1 MLSTTRLL
9 RGNSP
14 SQKLFQFNGK
24 LKAYTAV
31 CTSVQ
36 HRANSY
42 VIFNSAEGRSRMSQS
57 TWGREDYSSQ
67 AAPARK
73 ATEKPL
79 QVLAPVAPQHEE
91 ILTSDALEFIKKLHM
106 NFEPQRQ
113 ELLSSRT
120 KTQRE
125 INEGRRKLDFLEST
139 RHIREDKSW
148 RVGPLPKPMLKRRVE
163 ITGPVDRKMVINALN
178 SNADCYMADFE
189 DSTAPTWNNQLSGQ
203 WNLKAA
209 IRKQID
215 FKASNGKE
223 YKLKPEVAT
232 LLVRPRGWH
241 LDEKHCSVDG
251 SRLSGSLFDFGL
263 YFYHNANQLL
273 SNGLGPYFYL
283 PKLQS
288 HLEARLWNDV
298 FIFAQEQLGIPRGTI
313 KATVLIET
321 IPAAFE
327 MDEILFELKEHSA
340 GLNAGRW
347 DYIFSCIKTFQQAHP
362 ITGQP
367 GKEFCFPDRSQ
378 ITMNTPFMRAYSLSL
393 VKTCHQRGAPAIGG
407 MSALI
412 PIKNDPE
419 ANEKAMKGIRDDKSR
434 DVQDGFDG
442 SWVAHPGLVPL
453 ALEEFTK
460 VMDSAENQITK
471 QRPDVSVTRDDLLNF
486 SVEDWNISEK
496 GLRHNIHVGIEYLAG
511 WLVGKGCIP
520 IFNLMEDAATAE
532 ISRSQVWQ
540 QIHSSKGVLEDGRKI
555 TADLVQQIVKEELT
569 AWKASGAA
577 EKLPYEKAALIFT
590 QLAVAP
596 KLEDFLTMPL
606 YETF

>member
-1 MLSTTRLL
+1 MLSTTGLVRANL
-9 RGNSP
+9 S
-14 SQKLFQFNGK
+14 SSKLFQGSGK

-31 CTSVQ
+31 CINFQ
-36 HRANSY
+36 KRENSY
-42 VIFNSAEGRSRMSQS
+42 VIFNSDEGRSRMMQS
-57 TWGREDYSSQ
+57 TLGRGDYSSQ

-73 ATEKPL
+73 GNEKPL
-79 QVLAPVAPQHEE
+79 QVLAPVSSQHEQ
-91 ILTSDALEFIKKLHM
+91 ILTNDALEFIKKLHM

-113 ELLSSRT
+113 ELLSART
-120 KTQRE
+120 KRQRE
-125 INEGRRKLDFLEST
+125 INEGKRKLDFLEST
-139 RHIREDKSW
+139 KNIREDKSW
-148 RVGPLPKPMLKRRVE
+148 RVGPLPKPMQKRRVE
-163 ITGPVDRKMVINALN
+163 ITGPVDRKMVINAMN
-178 SNADCYMADFE
+178 SGADCYMADFE
-189 DSTAPTWNNQLSGQ
+189 DSTAPTWNNQLAGQ

-223 YKLKPEVAT
+223 YKLKSDPAT

-263 YFYHNANQLL
+263 YFYHNANELL
-273 SNGLGPYFYL
+273 NNGLGPYFYL

-298 FIFAQEQLGIPRGTI
+298 FVFAQEQLGIPRGTI

-327 MDEILFELKEHSA
+327 MDEILYELKEHSA

-347 DYIFSCIKTFQQAHP
+347 DYIFSCIKTFQQADP
-362 ITGQP
+362 IS
-367 GKEFCFPDRSQ
+367 GKSGNAFCFPDRSQ

-419 ANEKAMKGIRDDKSR
+419 ANEKAMGRIRDDKAR

-460 VMDSAENQITK
+460 VMGSVENQIPK
-471 QRPDVSVTRDDLLNF
+471 QRDDVSVTRDDLLNF
-486 SVEDWNISEK
+486 SVDNWNISEK

-555 TADLVQQIVKEELT
+555 TSDLVQQIVQEELA
-569 AWKASGAA
+569 AWKESGATD
-577 EKLPYEKAALIFT
+577 KLPYEKAAHIFT

-596 KLEDFLTMPL
+596 KLEEFLTMPL